1 MRCDGVSEHV
11 ASNEAASMSATT
23 GDATR
28 VPFRLSVLDQ
38 SPVAEGASGA
48 SALHHTID
56 LARLTEALGYVRYW
70 VAEHHGSPSIAGTSP
85 EVLIGPIAAAT
96 TSIRVGSGGVML
108 PHYSPFKVAESF
120 SLLSGLFPG
129 RIDLGVGRAAGTDP
143 RTTLA
148 LQRDRRQ
155 GAPDDFPHQLAE
167 LLAYL
172 DGTMPDDHPFA
183 RLSSVLPGRPER
195 PEPWLL
201 GSSAQSGI
209 WASQLGL
216 PYAFADFIN
225 SSGAP
230 IAQRYAR
237 EFEPR
242 VPGDAPS
249 VTVCVWALC
258 ADSDEEAEHLAS
270 SGRMLLTLLHRGQ
283 LIPVPPPDTATRFL
297 EELRDSPLPLVGH
310 GQRRWIVGSPATVR
324 RGLLEVAG
332 EYGAEE
338 VMVVTIT
345 HDHEARRR
353 SYELIARA
361 FGLGN
366 DGRRA
371 AGEPA
376 LATAANEGRGP

>member
-1 MRCDGVSEHV
+1 
-11 ASNEAASMSATT
+11 MSATIEV
-23 GDATR
+23 GGRA
-28 VPFRLSVLDQ
+28 PFRLSVLDQ

-48 SALHHTID
+48 SALRNSID
-56 LARLTEALGYVRYW
+56 LAQFTEGLGYHRYW

-85 EVLIGPIAAAT
+85 EVLIGPIASAT
-96 TSIRVGSGGVML
+96 SSIRVGSGGVML
-108 PHYSPFKVAESF
+108 PHYSPLKVAESF
-120 SLLSGLFPG
+120 SMLSGLFPG
-129 RIDLGVGRAAGTDP
+129 RVDLGVGRAAGTDP

-172 DGTMPDDHPFA
+172 DGTIPEDHPFA

-209 WASQLGL
+209 WAAQLGL

-230 IAQRYAR
+230 VAQRYRA

-242 VPGDAPS
+242 TAGDRPF
-249 VTVCVWALC
+249 VMVCVWALC
-258 ADSDEEAEHLAS
+258 ADSDEEAAFLAS
-270 SGRMLLTLLHRGQ
+270 SGQMLLTLLHRGQ
-283 LIPVPPPDTATRFL
+283 LIPVPRPEKAVEFL
-297 EELRDSPLPLVGH
+297 EELRQNPLPLMAH

-324 RGLLEVAG
+324 RGLVDAAR
-332 EYGAEE
+332 EYGADE

-353 SYELIARA
+353 SYELIA
-361 FGLGN
+361 
-366 DGRRA
+366 
-371 AGEPA
+371 GEMGVEAKVRDEDAQLTPH
-376 LATAANEGRGP
+376 GGHG